1 MADAIRFERHVE
13 TAGFY
18 SPLAGMEFAE
28 DRVEVRVDP
37 LTGMTAVAS
46 AGLEAKEEMFL
57 GKTDWDYAEALAA
70 RTREGCF
77 FCPEKVLEATPKYPD
92 ELVPGGRLEHGGAL
106 VFPNLFPLAAVHA
119 VVTFPERHHL
129 RPSEFTPELLEEA
142 LGAAFAFADRAERF
156 YPRLTHLQVSCNHML
171 PAGASL
177 AHPHLQV
184 FGGETVPW
192 QVELY
197 WRRSAEWKAAH
208 GANYWDSLVAQEE
221 GAGERS
227 VWSAAG
233 VHWLVPFAPAGARE
247 AIAVVPGTASMSGLD
262 ASQVA
267 ALSKGLS
274 RVLAWYEAEGLS
286 AFNFTVFGGA
296 LHGRET
302 GFPVVLRVIA
312 RTAFKQDYRTD
323 DYFLQK
329 QLGGELMFAAPE
341 EMAARLRTLLGS

>member
-1 MADAIRFERHVE
+1 MTEPIRFERHYE
-13 TAGFY
+13 TAGFF

-28 DRVEVRVDP
+28 DRIEVRTDP

-57 GKTDWDYAEALAA
+57 GKTDWTYAEALAA

-77 FCPEKVLEATPKYPD
+77 FCPEKVLEATPRYPD
-92 ELVPGGRLEHGGAL
+92 ELVPGGRLEHGRAL
-106 VFPNLFPLAAVHA
+106 VFPNLFPLAGVHA
-119 VVTFPERHHL
+119 VATFPEKHFL

-142 LGAAFAFADRAERF
+142 LGAAFSFAGCAESF
-156 YPRLTHLQVSCNHML
+156 YPGMTHLEVSCNHML

-184 FGGETVPW
+184 FGGVTAPW

-197 WRRSAEWKAAH
+197 WRRSAEWKATH
-208 GANYWDSLVAQEE
+208 GASYWTTLVDQER
-221 GAGERS
+221 ASGERY
-227 VWSAAG
+227 VHGEDG
-233 VHWLVPFAPAGARE
+233 VHWLVPFAPAGSRE
-247 AIAVVPGTASMSGLD
+247 ATAVVPGAERLSELGPAQVGVLSG
-262 ASQVA
+262 
-267 ALSKGLS
+267 GLS
-274 RVLAWYEAEGLS
+274 RILAWYEAEGLS

-296 LHGRET
+296 LDGRET
-302 GFPVVLRVIA
+302 AFPVVLRVIA

-341 EMAARLRTLLGS
+341 EMAARLRTLFGG

>member
-1 MADAIRFERHVE
+1 MTDAIQFERHFE

-18 SPLAGMEFAE
+18 SPLAGMAFAQ
-28 DRVEVRVDP
+28 DRVEVRTDP

-57 GKTDWDYAEALAA
+57 GKTDWGYAEALAA

-77 FCPEKVLEATPKYPD
+77 FCPEKVLEATPKYPE
-92 ELVPGGRLEHGGAL
+92 ELVPGGRLAHGGAL

-119 VVTFPERHHL
+119 VATFPDKHYL
-129 RPSEFTPELLEEA
+129 RPSEFTPQLLEEA
-142 LGAAFAFADRAERF
+142 LGAAFDFAGRAERF

-208 GANYWDSLVAQEE
+208 GASYWESMVAQEE
-221 GAGERS
+221 EAGERS
-227 VWSAAG
+227 IWSPDG
-233 VHWLVPFAPAGARE
+233 VHWLAPFAPAGARE
-247 AIAVVPGTASMSGLD
+247 AIAVVPGADRLSALSTP
-262 ASQVA
+262 QIA
-267 ALSKGLS
+267 ALSSGLS
-274 RVLAWYEAEGLS
+274 RILTWYEAEGLS

-296 LHGRET
+296 LDGRET

-341 EMAARLRTLLGS
+341 EMAARLRTLVAG

>member
-1 MADAIRFERHVE
+1 MKDPIHFERHAE
-13 TAGFY
+13 TAEFF
-18 SPLAGMEFAE
+18 SPLTGMEFAE
-28 DRVEVRVDP
+28 DRIDVRTDP

-57 GKTDWDYAEALAA
+57 GKTDWEYAEALAA

-77 FCPEKVLEATPKYPD
+77 FCTEKVLEATPRYPD
-92 ELVPGGRLEHGGAL
+92 ELVPGGRLEHGRAL

-119 VVTFPERHHL
+119 VVTFPAKHYL
-129 RPSEFTPELLEEA
+129 RPSEFTPELLAEA
-142 LGAAFAFADRAERF
+142 LGAAFDFAGRAERF

-208 GANYWDSLVAQEE
+208 GAGYWETLVDQERE
-221 GAGERS
+221 SGERY
-227 VWSAAG
+227 VQGEEG

-247 AIAVVPGTASMSGLD
+247 AIAVVPGAERTAELG
-262 ASQVA
+262 A
-267 ALSKGLS
+267 AQTRVLSAGLSK
-274 RVLAWYEAEGLS
+274 VLAWYEEEGLS
-286 AFNFTVFGGA
+286 AFNFTLFGGA
-296 LHGRET
+296 LDGRET

-341 EMAARLRTLLGS
+341 EMAARLRTLFAV

>member
-1 MADAIRFERHVE
+1 MTDAIEFERRTE
-13 TAGFY
+13 TAGFF

-28 DRVEVRVDP
+28 DRIEVRTDP

-70 RTREGCF
+70 RAREGCF
-77 FCPEKVLEATPKYPD
+77 FCPEKVLEATPRYPE
-92 ELVPGGRLEHGGAL
+92 ELLPGGRLEHGGAL

-119 VVTFPERHHL
+119 VVTFPERHYL
-129 RPSEFTPELLEEA
+129 RPSQFTPVLLEEA
-142 LGAAFAFADRAERF
+142 LGAAFDFAGRAESF
-156 YPRLTHLQVSCNHML
+156 YPRMAHLQVSCNHML

-192 QVELY
+192 QVELS

-208 GANYWDSLVAQEE
+208 GASYWDTLVAQEE
-221 GAGERS
+221 TTGDRAI
-227 VWSAAG
+227 WHADG
-233 VHWLVPFAPAGARE
+233 VHWLAPFAPAGARE
-247 AIAVVPGTASMSGLD
+247 VIAVVPGAERLSQLG
-262 ASQVA
+262 APQVA
-267 ALSKGLS
+267 ALSEGLS
-274 RVLAWYEAEGLS
+274 KVLAWYESEGLS

-296 LHGRET
+296 LDGRET

-341 EMAARLRTLLGS
+341 EMAARLRTLLGD

>member
-1 MADAIRFERHVE
+1 MTDVIQFERHTE
-13 TAGFY
+13 TAGFF

-28 DRVEVRVDP
+28 DRVEVRTDP
-37 LTGMTAVAS
+37 LTGMTAVATT
-46 AGLEAKEEMFL
+46 GLEAKEEMFL
-57 GKTDWDYAEALAA
+57 GKTDWEYAQALAA
-70 RTREGCF
+70 RTRAGCF
-77 FCPEKVLEATPKYPD
+77 FCPEKVLEATPKYPE

-119 VVTFPERHHL
+119 VVTFPEKHTL
-129 RPSEFTPELLEEA
+129 RPSEFTPEVLEA
-142 LGAAFAFADRAERF
+142 AFGAAFDFAGRAERF
-156 YPRLTHLQVSCNHML
+156 YPRLRHLQLSCNHML

-184 FGGETVPW
+184 FGGEATPW

-197 WRRSAEWKAAH
+197 WRSSAQWKAAH
-208 GANYWDSLVAQEE
+208 GASYWDTLVAQEE
-221 GAGERS
+221 AAGERS
-227 VWSAAG
+227 IWSAHG

-247 AIAVVPGTASMSGLD
+247 AIAVVPGAERL
-262 ASQVA
+262 SQLGPAQTA
-267 ALSKGLS
+267 ALSTGLS
-274 RVLAWYEAEGLS
+274 AVLAWYEAEGLS

-296 LHGRET
+296 LDGRET
-302 GFPVVLRVIA
+302 GFPVVLRVLA

-341 EMAARLRTLLGS
+341 EMAARLRTLLGR

>member
-1 MADAIRFERHVE
+1 MTDVIQFERHFE

-77 FCPEKVLEATPKYPD
+77 FCPEKVLEATPRYPE
-92 ELVPGGRLEHGGAL
+92 ELVPGGRLEHRGAL
-106 VFPNLFPLAAVHA
+106 VFPNLFPLAALHA
-119 VVTFPERHHL
+119 VVTFPERHYL
-129 RPSEFTPELLEEA
+129 RPSEFTPELLEDA
-142 LGAAFAFADRAERF
+142 LGAAFDFAGRAERF
-156 YPRLTHLQVSCNHML
+156 FPRMTHLEVSCNHML

-208 GANYWDSLVAQEE
+208 GASYWDSLVSQEE
-221 GAGERS
+221 AGGERS
-227 VWSAAG
+227 VWTADG

-247 AIAVVPGTASMSGLD
+247 TIAVVPD
-262 ASQVA
+262 ASRLSELGAPQVA

-274 RVLAWYEAEGLS
+274 GVLAWYEAEGLS
-286 AFNFTVFGGA
+286 AFNFTVSSGA
-296 LHGRET
+296 LDGREA

-312 RTAFKQDYRTD
+312 RTAFKRDYRTD

-341 EMAARLRTLLGS
+341 EMAARLRTLLQG